1 MTDTELVAKT
11 LAGDMRALETLIRLH
26 NGTLY
31 RTARAIL
38 RDDAEAED
46 AVQDAFLQAF
56 RALGSFRGESKLST
70 WLVRIAANE
79 ALMRLRRNANA
90 AARTDVE
97 ADELVSREAGP
108 ERTVQSSEL
117 RQLLE
122 ARIGAL
128 PEDYRAVFMLRAI
141 EELSVEETAA
151 ALGIPEATVRTR
163 YFRARNLLRKALAG
177 DADKRSSLDS
187 PLLITQEDRARL
199 VRLKPHAALLREI
212 DRATVVAPKVAI
224 LADVVAMNT
233 QVFYTD
239 ETSGTRQHLNL
250 VYPEQAG
257 GCVCCVSILA
267 PVGTALIGLSAGQA
281 IEWDFPDGAHRR
293 LRVDQVVRH
302 DCPINDAA
310 QRGTVPST
318 QAVTSSSSAASARLN
333 ACTAPGAS

>member
-1 MTDTELVAKT
+1 LTDTELVAKT
-11 LAGDMRALETLIRLH
+11 LAGDTRALTTLMRLH
-26 NGTLY
+26 HRTLY

-46 AVQDAFLQAF
+46 AVQEAYLQAF
-56 RALGSFRGESKLST
+56 RALASFRGDSKLST

-79 ALMRLRRNANA
+79 ALMRLRRNAKA

-97 ADELVSREAGP
+97 PDELVSRAAGP
-108 ERTVQSSEL
+108 ERTAQGSEL

-122 ARIGAL
+122 AHVGAL
-128 PEDYRAVFMLRAI
+128 PEGYRAVFMLRAV

-163 YFRARNLLRKALAG
+163 YFRARNLLRKAMASDAG
-177 DADKRSSLDS
+177 ERSSLDS

-212 DRATVVAPKVAI
+212 DRARVVPLDVAI
-224 LADVVAMNT
+224 LADVITMNT

-239 ETSGTRQHLNL
+239 ESTGAHQHLNL
-250 VYPEQAG
+250 VYPQEAG

-267 PVGTALIGLSAGQA
+267 PIGTALLGLAAGQT
-281 IEWDFPDGAHRR
+281 IEWEFPDGGHRR
-293 LRVDQVVRH
+293 LHVDKVIHQ
-302 DCPINDAA
+302 DCPINAA
-310 QRGTVPST
+310 Q
-318 QAVTSSSSAASARLN
+318 AS
-333 ACTAPGAS
+333 